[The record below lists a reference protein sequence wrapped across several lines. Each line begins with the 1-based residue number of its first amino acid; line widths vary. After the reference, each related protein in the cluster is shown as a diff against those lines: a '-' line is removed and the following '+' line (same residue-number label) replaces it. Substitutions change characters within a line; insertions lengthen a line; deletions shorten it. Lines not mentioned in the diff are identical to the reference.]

1 MRAFA
6 IRSRIKPPHMGLVS
20 QFVIVLLVIALMG
33 AMAIEPTRQLLE
45 QRELVSGMRKDLR
58 QIETS
63 NHELKER
70 IHRLNDPDFIEQRAR
85 AQIGLVREGEI
96 TYVVMPPSK
105 STTKAGKKKAA
116 KAKKQKKVRR
126 ETAAAKAAAPVAA
139 DDPGFLGGVLDFIG
153 L

>member
-45 QRELVSGMRKDLR
+45 QRELIAGMKKDLH
-58 QIETS
+58 EVESS
-63 NHELKER
+63 NSSLRER
-70 IHRLNDPDFIEQRAR
+70 ITRLSDPDFVEQRAR

-105 STTKAGKKKAA
+105 PAKSEKKKEARAKKAKAA
-116 KAKKQKKVRR
+116 KTEQ
-126 ETAAAKAAAPVAA
+126 AAPAKVVEE
-139 DDPGFLGGVLDFIG
+139 DPGFFGGILEFVG